1 MKNLTLILAILT
13 ISFSCKKESK
23 LTVNEEAEIPVKTS
37 KSFTAKILYH
47 QDSTAQFPS
56 GNIAITLDTVATG
69 TPNWYF
75 NNQQI
80 WCGTNVNDYDIIT
93 PKISYATN
101 NLNKPMK
108 FYIHINVVRFRNS
121 NLGCSMRSNTSVISY
136 TKEYT
141 FQEGDNGIV
150 NFNNLP

>member
-1 MKNLTLILAILT
+1 MKNLTPILAILT
-13 ISFSCKKESK
+13 INFSCKKESK

-108 FYIHINVVRFRNS
+108 FYIHINVIRFRN
-121 NLGCSMRSNTSVISY
+121 NDIEVY
-136 TKEYT
+136 
-141 FQEGDNGIV
+141 NGNCPEKALEHYDALNV
-150 NFNNLP
+150 KK